1 MRRKKKGNT
10 SLVYIIKNKKRELI
24 VYNPFKTHFSKL
36 LSGTYDTSSKLLT
49 TRNTKLKGEWLLPLK
64 LIVSKGVQAG
74 PWPEYMAKAMARTWW
89 AKVSSRRLQEVALP
103 FR

>member
-1 MRRKKKGNT
+1 MEQQKR
-10 SLVYIIKNKKRELI
+10 KNKYKRELI

-74 PWPEYMAKAMARTWW
+74 PWPECMAKAMARTWW